1 VKTEI
6 NTWLLA
12 MKTWRGVE
20 YAANA
25 SAHSPRMTLSTDQT
39 KAEGM
44 GRCARR
50 SNYIHS
56 WHKNSFTSTL
66 HTIQPGESKL
76 SKWYIYTRV
85 YADGMVVLD
94 NVHVE
99 DQIIVRNVVAAIES
113 LKVEK
118 ILLSW
123 AVETNQGYYVVN
135 AFIKD
140 TEDCE
145 FSKAELDTIHD
156 VNPLR
161 VISAAVARTGGKMRI
176 KVRIS
181 DRNEP
186 LMLTET
192 QVLVVRKKARW
203 AN

>member
-1 VKTEI
+1 MCGPT
-6 NTWLLA
+6 
-12 MKTWRGVE
+12 
-20 YAANA
+20 Y
-25 SAHSPRMTLSTDQT
+25 H
-39 KAEGM
+39 
-44 GRCARR
+44 
-50 SNYIHS
+50 
-56 WHKNSFTSTL
+56 
-66 HTIQPGESKL
+66 
-76 SKWYIYTRV
+76 
-85 YADGMVVLD
+85 MVVLD
-94 NVHVE
+94 NVHAE

-113 LKVEK
+113 LKLEK

-123 AVETNQGYYVVN
+123 AVDSNQGYYIVN

-145 FSKAELDTIHD
+145 FSKSELDTIHD

-161 VISAAVARTGGKMRI
+161 VISASVARTGGKMKIRV
-176 KVRIS
+176 KIS